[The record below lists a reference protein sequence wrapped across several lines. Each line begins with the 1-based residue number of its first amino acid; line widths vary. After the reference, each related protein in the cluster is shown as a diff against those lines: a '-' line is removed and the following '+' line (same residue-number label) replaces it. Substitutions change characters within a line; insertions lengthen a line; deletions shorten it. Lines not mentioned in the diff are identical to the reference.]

1 MEYDDVAL
9 GEMLAPRARDV
20 TTIARMQS
28 GDQLLITACGRT
40 CSIDMRYSR
49 SIVELQGALQRT
61 LQMEGQAFHI
71 LDMNG
76 QLLSTDMQVHDA
88 IVQGLTPLSA
98 TLPDKSLHHLENR
111 REELAQMQWKLVRD
125 QMTQSTNQMTQLAR
139 QLSDLQF
146 NLQSHQRECE
156 CNFELLRGEMNKAIA
171 MERVTTK
178 AEIQPVQEA
187 VNGAVL
193 LINSERGKRE
203 LSVQGFEKHIH
214 GLCDMLDNERASRR
228 QEMSE
233 HSVKVQEIKS
243 ALESER
249 SARDVV
255 EDMVKDLKLKI
266 MHLREECS
274 NGLQESR
281 EQLRRVQADANTTI
295 TDSMSRFSE
304 IEDRCASIENNLND
318 SNMFNTESL
327 DKLNERQ
334 ERATQ
339 GVESLRMNTKL
350 HEGSIANALERVKE
364 LEGYIRQYDMDVRD
378 QFQREKTVRDDSIR
392 RVQQTFNNDCKKQIG
407 DMEKRL
413 TVRLERESAE
423 REKNFRSI
431 IDELGTLMKE
441 RKPASSLAQLG
452 KFSET
457 PSAPKPTLQ
466 TSPSAK
472 MVTEDIPVQTSFI
485 VGSADGTSEFP
496 LMATPA
502 DSFQPENAY
511 APSDETLNPVGIV
524 HERVPSV
531 ASFPKASGIVTQTP
545 RAVGTGYVT
554 QSPVAQVRPAG
565 YPKAFGQAISGG
577 TASAG
582 TVPAMSV
589 SSVMGGSLQAPSS
602 YTLSPRLG
610 TAPRVAGSA
619 AVLSSATQ
627 RIV

>member
-1 MEYDDVAL
+1 
-9 GEMLAPRARDV
+9 
-20 TTIARMQS
+20 
-28 GDQLLITACGRT
+28 
-40 CSIDMRYSR
+40 
-49 SIVELQGALQRT
+49 
-61 LQMEGQAFHI
+61 
-71 LDMNG
+71 
-76 QLLSTDMQVHDA
+76 
-88 IVQGLTPLSA
+88 
-98 TLPDKSLHHLENR
+98 
-111 REELAQMQWKLVRD
+111 
-125 QMTQSTNQMTQLAR
+125 
-139 QLSDLQF
+139 
-146 NLQSHQRECE
+146 
-156 CNFELLRGEMNKAIA
+156 
-171 MERVTTK
+171 
-178 AEIQPVQEA
+178 

-249 SARDVV
+249 SARDAV

-266 MHLREECS
+266 MHLREDCS

-304 IEDRCASIENNLND
+304 IEDRCASIENNIND
-318 SNMFNTESL
+318 NNMFNTESL

-334 ERATQ
+334 ERSTQ
-339 GVESLRMNTKL
+339 AVESLRMNTKL
-350 HEGSIANALERVKE
+350 HEGSIANSLERVKE

-378 QFQREKTVRDDSIR
+378 QFQREKTVRDDVIR

-407 DMEKRL
+407 DLEKRL

-431 IDELGTLMKE
+431 IDEVGSLVKE
-441 RKPASSLAQLG
+441 RKPTSSLAQLG
-452 KFSET
+452 KFTET

-466 TSPSAK
+466 TSPSEK

-502 DSFQPENAY
+502 DSL
-511 APSDETLNPVGIV
+511 SDETLNPVGIV

-545 RAVGTGYVT
+545 RALGTGYVT
-554 QSPVAQVRPAG
+554 QSPIAQVRPAG
-565 YPKAFGQAISGG
+565 YPKAFGQALSGG
-577 TASAG
+577 IASAG
-582 TVPAMSV
+582 TGPAMSV
-589 SSVMGGSLQAPSS
+589 SSVMGGSLQAPSG
-602 YTLSPRLG
+602 YTLSPRLA
-610 TAPRVAGSA
+610 TAQRVAGSP